1 MGKIIKSNDFIGLDI
16 GSTAIRLVKLH
27 GGGRP
32 GLVAY
37 GSIPVQG
44 NITVSDAAADQDR
57 TAEVIKQ
64 LLADNRISTKDVVA
78 GLPLNKVFVT
88 VIQTPNLPADQLQKA
103 IGFQAEQNIPMAA
116 NQVKLDWA
124 VIDKTPDGKG
134 LEVMLVAAPNT
145 IVEKYTNILE
155 KAGLEP
161 LALEVNALA
170 ATRALLPAGS
180 PPVVVMDVGSLQSD
194 ISVVWNNAPRLMRS
208 IDVGGTTVV
217 RTVAKSLGLDE
228 AQATQ
233 FTYKFGL
240 TQSKL
245 EGQVYRAVKPVLDTL
260 VSEVQKSIQFFNTR
274 YPNVKLEKL
283 VLTGGPSMMPDF
295 GVFLANSLGLPV
307 EFGNAWIN
315 VGYSQGEQDKLMGL
329 SSQYAVAVGL
339 AGRGYME

>member
-1 MGKIIKSNDFIGLDI
+1 
-16 GSTAIRLVKLH
+16 
-27 GGGRP
+27 
-32 GLVAY
+32 
-37 GSIPVQG
+37 
-44 NITVSDAAADQDR
+44 
-57 TAEVIKQ
+57 
-64 LLADNRISTKDVVA
+64 
-78 GLPLNKVFVT
+78 
-88 VIQTPNLPADQLQKA
+88 
-103 IGFQAEQNIPMAA
+103 
-116 NQVKLDWA
+116 
-124 VIDKTPDGKG
+124 
-134 LEVMLVAAPNT
+134 
-145 IVEKYTNILE
+145 
-155 KAGLEP
+155 
-161 LALEVNALA
+161 
-170 ATRALLPAGS
+170 
-180 PPVVVMDVGSLQSD
+180 
-194 ISVVWNNAPRLMRS
+194 
-208 IDVGGTTVV
+208 VGGTTVV